1 MSSMSTMLPF
11 TSKELFEVFAAYNR
25 AIWPAV
31 LIAYLLG
38 LLTVV
43 LVLNPGASRSRTVAV
58 ILAAMWGWSGI
69 AYHWLYFSTINPA
82 ALLFGAAFIVQGLI
96 FLEAAWSD
104 RLLLAF
110 RRTPRG
116 FVGLGLIAYATLV
129 YPILGLASGHHL
141 TELPM
146 FGVTPGPVTIFTFGC
161 ILLTT
166 RPVTWRI
173 LTIPLLW
180 SLIGGTAAL
189 LLGIWQDWALL
200 LSGAAACCFFGIR
213 DSGRRRPPRY
223 RRRPSRLAVTFR
235 SSRRSCAST
244 RYCA

>member
-11 TSKELFEVFAAYNR
+11 TSKEFFEVFAAYNR

-43 LVLNPGASRSRTVAV
+43 LVLKPGASRSRVVAM

-82 ALLFGAAFIVQGLI
+82 ALLFAAAFVVQSII
-96 FLEAAWSD
+96 FLEAAWGD

-116 FVGLGLIAYATLV
+116 FVGLALIAYATLV

-146 FGVTPGPVTIFTFGC
+146 FGVTPGPVTIFTLGC

-173 LTIPLLW
+173 LIIPLLW

-189 LLGIWQDWALL
+189 LLGIWQDWMLPV
-200 LSGAAACCFFGIR
+200 SGAAALLFLRYPGQ
-213 DSGRRRPPRY
+213 RPAATSAISPAS
-223 RRRPSRLAVTFR
+223 RPSP
-235 SSRRSCAST
+235 
-244 RYCA
+244 